1 MSSKQTQLQLLEDM
15 ITKAQQDDLRHR
27 LEAYEK
33 GELEKTVGESYMLHH
48 LKLLRNLIEEGDI
61 MN

>member
-1 MSSKQTQLQLLEDM
+1 MSSKQAQLQLLEDM
-15 ITKAQQDDLRHR
+15 ITKAKQDDLRHR
-27 LEAYEK
+27 LESYEK
-33 GELEKTVGESYMLHH
+33 GALDQTVGESYMLHH